1 MNAIRPIRSLAS
13 AIALVF
19 AAGASLVAVPAHA
32 ADPVADRAVEQAR
45 AYMKKNNIDKI
56 EITMLL
62 NSLYRNAIEDFSS
75 RWEKLTNIKVVST
88 PLGYT
93 DIPSKIM
100 AEAVAKTGSFDIFND
115 FPYTMPDAVG
125 AKVVI
130 PLDKYAAV
138 GKPDFSGVADGL
150 KYQQYYDGKL
160 YNIVLDGDHIILAL
174 RQDILDNP
182 QVKKEYQAK
191 FGKAPGCPA
200 TMDDWEQMAAYFH
213 TKAGD
218 TRWGIKFDKPMYGA
232 MAYRS
237 VNFSYRHFPAYY
249 GGLLF
254 DKDMKPMI
262 NTPQGIEAI
271 RKFTSI
277 VKYMPPDIQGWG
289 TPQIYPFWGSGQ
301 AFSVMSFPSIVGY
314 SNSNPKS
321 EVKDKVLSC
330 LIPTV
335 AWKGKQVRRAPQ
347 AAGTGYM
354 VNAYSKHPE
363 LAYYYIQWLTSPSV
377 GDEAIAHPKG
387 FWDPFRKSN
396 LTNDAI
402 VKRFGRQFVDTTM
415 ENSNYAVSLL
425 MIEGNY
431 EYFKILDNGLA
442 EVMSG
447 TAKPEEAAKKIEE
460 GWNRVTE
467 DIGRANQIK
476 AWKAGVDSGM
486 YGAKFSDM

>member
-1 MNAIRPIRSLAS
+1 MKSIRPIRAMAS
-13 AIALVF
+13 VTAIALAF
-19 AAGASLVAVPAHA
+19 GMSLAALPARA
-32 ADPVADRAVEQAR
+32 DDPVADRAVEQAR

-75 RWEKLTNIKVVST
+75 RWQKLTNITVVST

-125 AKVVI
+125 AKVII

-138 GKPDFSGVADGL
+138 GKPDFSGIADGL
-150 KYQQYYDGKL
+150 KYQQYYNGKL

-174 RQDILDNP
+174 RKDILDNP

-200 TMDDWEQMAAYFH
+200 TMDEWEQMAAYFH

-271 RKFTSI
+271 KKFTSI

-335 AWKGKQVRRAPQ
+335 TWKGKQVRRAPQ

-354 VNAYSKHPE
+354 INAYSKHPE
-363 LAYYYIQWLTSPSV
+363 LAYYYIQWLTGPSV

-396 LTNDAI
+396 LTNKAI
-402 VKRFGRQFVDTTM
+402 IERFGKQHVDTTM

-447 TAKPEEAAKKIEE
+447 SAKPEEAAKTIEA

>member
-1 MNAIRPIRSLAS
+1 MKSSRLMVSVLALPFAIGGLLTTSPAR
-13 AIALVF
+13 
-19 AAGASLVAVPAHA
+19 AAD
-32 ADPVADRAVEQAR
+32 DPVATRAVDLAK
-45 AYMKKNNIDKI
+45 AYMKKNNLQSV
-56 EITMLL
+56 ELNMLL
-62 NSLYRNAIEDFSS
+62 NSLYRNAIEDFSD
-75 RWEKLTNIKVVST
+75 RWLKLTNIKVVST

-130 PLDKYAAV
+130 PLDKYAAM

-182 QVKKEYQAK
+182 QVKKEYKAK
-191 FGKAPGCPA
+191 FGKDPGCPA
-200 TMDDWEQMAAYFH
+200 TMDDWEQMAAYFN

-237 VNFSYRHFPAYY
+237 INFSYRHFPAYY

-254 DKDMKPMI
+254 DKDMKPQI
-262 NTPQGIEAI
+262 NTKEGIEAI

-277 VKYMPPDIQGWG
+277 VKYMPEDIQGWG

-321 EVKDKVLSC
+321 EVKGKVLSC

-335 AWKGKQVRRAPQ
+335 TWKGKQVRRAPQ

-396 LTNDAI
+396 LTNKAI
-402 VKRFGRQFVDTTM
+402 IDRFGKQFLDTTM

-431 EYFKILDNGLA
+431 EYFKILDNNLA
-442 EVMSG
+442 EVMNG
-447 TAKPEEAAKKIEE
+447 NMKPEEAAKKIEE

-467 DIGRANQIK
+467 DIGRPNQIK
-476 AWKAGVDSGM
+476 AWRAGVENGL

>member
-1 MNAIRPIRSLAS
+1 MKSIRPIRAMVSLS
-13 AIALVF
+13 ALAF
-19 AAGASLVAVPAHA
+19 AVGATVAAMPVRAD
-32 ADPVADRAVEQAR
+32 DPVADRAVEQAR

-125 AKVVI
+125 AKVII
-130 PLDKYAAV
+130 PLDKYAAI

-150 KYQQYYDGKL
+150 KYQQYYNGKL

-174 RQDILDNP
+174 RKDILDNP

-200 TMDDWEQMAAYFH
+200 TMDEWEQMAAYFH

-271 RKFTSI
+271 KKFTSI

-321 EVKDKVLSC
+321 EVKGKVISC

-335 AWKGKQVRRAPQ
+335 TWKGKQVRRAPQ

-354 VNAYSKHPE
+354 INAYSKHPE
-363 LAYYYIQWLTSPSV
+363 LAYWYIQWLTSPSV

-396 LTNDAI
+396 LTNKAI
-402 VKRFGRQFVDTTM
+402 LERFGKQHVDTTM
-415 ENSNYAVSLL
+415 ENANYAVSLL

-447 TAKPEEAAKKIEE
+447 SATPEEAAKKIEA

-476 AWKAGVDSGM
+476 AWRSGVDSGM